1 MRKFYYSKKNHTVNV
16 WVKQYAEFVTD
27 GFIEITPEEY
37 NKYWLAQAP
46 DGKRLAINKYPFVL
60 EDIPAQPVC
69 ECRTAKLAEMRKE
82 CGDHIDAGFECDAL
96 GYPCQYH
103 NSANQ
108 QTTMRNATI
117 AGGKIWRNE
126 AFTLHTQAEAQIVFA
141 ESISEI
147 ERLRTVYA
155 NKCIYINDESRT
167 VSEITAVTWSSVE

>member
-1 MRKFYYSKKNHTVNV
+1 MNHYIDDSTNEVLGYPKHGARV
-16 WVKQYAEFVTD
+16 MTAA
-27 GFIEITPEEY
+27 EITAHTNPP
-37 NKYWLAQAP
+37 LTVS
-46 DGKRLAINKYPFVL
+46 G
-60 EDIPAQPVC
+60 
-69 ECRTAKLAEMRKE
+69 CRTDKLAEMRKE

-103 NSANQ
+103 NSMNQ

-126 AFTLHTQAEAQIVFA
+126 VFTMHTRAEAQAVFA

>member
-1 MRKFYYSKKNHTVNV
+1 MKYFRNENNELFIDPVIKNHT
-16 WVKQYAEFVTD
+16 
-27 GFIEITPEEY
+27 GLIEIKKEDFDIQLVV
-37 NKYWLAQAP
+37 NNAP
-46 DGKRLAINKYPFVL
+46 T
-60 EDIPAQPVC
+60 VC
-69 ECRTAKLAEMRKE
+69 ECRTTKLAEMRKE

-126 AFTLHTQAEAQIVFA
+126 VFTMHTRAEAQAVFA

-167 VSEITAVTWSSVE
+167 VSEITAVTWGSVE